1 MELIGE
7 LWRRALAVHP
17 APETGVVALLA
28 AVALAVVLLAWPL
41 VRTLV
46 TICHEAGHAVVAMA
60 VGRKLSGIRVHS
72 DTSGVT
78 VSRGRPTGPGMIATL
93 FAGYPGPAL
102 VGLGAAWLAGA
113 GYAAGLLW
121 LIVVLLALM
130 LLKIRN
136 FYGALV
142 VLATGAAVALVSW
155 YSSTAIVGWLSI
167 GVAWLFLLAAPR
179 PVVEL
184 LAHRSPGSDAAQ
196 LAALTRIPRLLWCL
210 AWLGITI
217 GALVL
222 GASWLVS

>member
-1 MELIGE
+1 M
-7 LWRRALAVHP
+7 
-17 APETGVVALLA
+17 VALLA

-113 GYAAGLLW
+113 G
-121 LIVVLLALM
+121 
-130 LLKIRN
+130 
-136 FYGALV
+136 
-142 VLATGAAVALVSW
+142 
-155 YSSTAIVGWLSI
+155 
-167 GVAWLFLLAAPR
+167 
-179 PVVEL
+179 
-184 LAHRSPGSDAAQ
+184 
-196 LAALTRIPRLLWCL
+196 
-210 AWLGITI
+210 
-217 GALVL
+217 
-222 GASWLVS
+222 